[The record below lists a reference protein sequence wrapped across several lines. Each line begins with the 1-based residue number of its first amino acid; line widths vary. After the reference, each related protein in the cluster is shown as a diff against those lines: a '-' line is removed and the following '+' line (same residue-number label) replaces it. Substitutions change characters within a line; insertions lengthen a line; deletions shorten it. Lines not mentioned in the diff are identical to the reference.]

1 MRVLFATSEIYPLI
15 KTGGLADVAAGLS
28 SALQQL
34 NHEVTVI
41 LPAYLDVMEQ
51 LESVYEVAHL
61 DEHCCGVE
69 RRVRILR
76 AENASGVR
84 LLLVDIPGLFDR
96 AGNPYQDEDGN
107 DWWDNG
113 ERFGL
118 FSRVVAQVALNQV
131 DLDWAPD
138 VVHCN
143 DWQTGLVPVFMRLFA
158 AETMLRPRCVFTL
171 HNLSYAG
178 KFPYPLFAGLG
189 LPDAWW
195 NPAMLE
201 FYGDFSMLKGG
212 IVTAEHV
219 ATVSPTYAEEICTPA
234 GGFGFEGILL
244 QCAAQGKLSGILNG
258 IDTQV
263 WNPALDPYISYS
275 YSVEKGRVAQKK
287 RNKQHLLEK
296 LAPQDGGVDMS
307 APLLGSIGR
316 MVEQKGTDL
325 LLEVI
330 PALVE
335 ETDANFVILGSGMSI
350 YEDGFTTLAQRY
362 PQRVFVRIGYAEDL
376 AHQIEAG
383 ADVFLMP
390 SRFEPC
396 GLNQMYS
403 LAYGTPPIVHATG
416 GLKDTVVDA
425 TPEMVASGEG
435 TGFVMQQATTAE
447 LRRCVDHALELY
459 RKPRTWQKLQKNA
472 MLQDFGWQRSAAA
485 YLEIYQDKQR

>member
-1 MRVLFATSEIYPLI
+1 MRVLFATSEIYPLV

-41 LPAYLDVMEQ
+41 LPAYRDVMEH
-51 LESVYEVAHL
+51 LESVYEVARTR
-61 DEHCCGVE
+61 EHSCGVE

-76 AENASGVR
+76 AESDSGVN

-96 AGNPYQDEDGN
+96 AGNPYQDEQGN

-118 FSRVVAQVALNQV
+118 FSRVVARVALNQMA
-131 DLDWAPD
+131 LDWTPD

-143 DWQTGLVPVFMRLFA
+143 DWQTGLVPPFMRLFA
-158 AETMLRPRCVFTL
+158 SDSVRRPRTVFTI

-178 KFPYPLFAGLG
+178 KFSYSLFAGLG

-195 NPAMLE
+195 NPDMLE
-201 FYGDFSMLKGG
+201 FYGEFSMLKGG
-212 IVTAEHV
+212 LVCAEHV
-219 ATVSPTYAEEICTPA
+219 TTVSPTYAAEICAPA
-234 GGFGFEGILL
+234 RGFGFEGILQ

-258 IDTQV
+258 IDTEV
-263 WNPALDPYISYS
+263 WNPARDPYIAYPYS
-275 YSVEKGRVAQKK
+275 LTKGRVAQKK
-287 RNKQHLLEK
+287 RNKEHVIHS
-296 LAPQDGGVDMS
+296 LAPARAQVDVV
-307 APLLGSIGR
+307 APLLGSVGR
-316 MVEQKGTDL
+316 MVEQKGADL
-325 LLEVI
+325 LLKAI
-330 PALVE
+330 PLLVE
-335 ETDANFVILGSGMSI
+335 ESDANFIILGSGERI
-350 YEDGFTTLAQRY
+350 YEKGFTALARRY
-362 PQRVFVRIGYAEDL
+362 PGRVFVRIGYAEDL

-383 ADVFLMP
+383 ADMFLMP

-403 LAYGTPPIVHATG
+403 LAYGTLPIVHATG

-425 TPEMVASGEG
+425 SAANIAAGEA
-435 TGFVMQQATTAE
+435 TGFVMQKATLTE
-447 LRRCVDHALELY
+447 LRRCMGHALELY

-472 MLQDFGWQRSAAA
+472 MLQDFGWQRSAVA
-485 YLEIYQDKQR
+485 YLDIYKSEA